1 MAIVNKKSKIL
12 VMESINK
19 SVKITPSRPK
29 VQAFLVLLLL
39 VFGNQSFGQFLP
51 LTQSQAMAEMERFGS
66 GKRVLYMA
74 AHPDDEN
81 TRLIAWLSNALDAE
95 TTYLSLTRGSG
106 GQNLIG
112 DELGAEL
119 GVIRE
124 HELRAARSIDGGNQ
138 RFTDALDFGYSK
150 SVDEVWTKWDHDDLQ
165 LQAVRTIRELKPDFI
180 ITRFPPD
187 ERAGHGHHTA
197 SAELAIECAVLAAD
211 EKYDTE
217 TAAWSVQGVWW
228 NTSVWWD
235 PTLKD
240 DPEAVYLDM
249 SGFDP
254 LLGDTYGAIGDAA
267 RSMHK
272 CQGFGVPINRG
283 PREEYFK
290 KLWGGG
296 DLSSYLMP
304 DRGADAQSLLAQ
316 DAAFALE
323 IGDQKQAIAKWA
335 ELGKVLLEQTA
346 PESDKYQRWQQVMLH
361 LLGVYAEVF
370 TASNPMPEGP
380 SYPATLVLQ
389 ALNFDVEVKLAS
401 VKAPTKDM
409 GLNPAQILTSE
420 GQELEVDLYDEGK
433 ITKYIRVR
441 LEHESAIILL
451 YLKPVAKLSDR
462 AVGEYREAI
471 AVEPAIH
478 AKFDQTV
485 YWNTGKKGSIGYS
498 IYSKDGGEL
507 SWSINFALKGL
518 KHINGYDHLIRDED
532 HQITFNAIEK
542 SALLNAGWN
551 HFTEEIPAK
560 MENGKY
566 LVFLSSTIVTSKMA
580 IPKSIEE
587 KQTISYP
594 HIGTHYKYTPAQA
607 TLTVLDLNK
616 KRIKVGYIEG
626 AGDLMDETLES
637 VGYEVVRITEETPEL
652 WDEVDAVL
660 VGIRAFNTEAWLM
673 ESEERIKSFVANGG
687 NFVVT
692 YTTAGRSG
700 MALPLPVPLT
710 VGRDRVTEEEAPVAL
725 KELDL
730 LQKPNALSEA
740 DFEQWVQ
747 ERGLYFPSEYEGYT
761 TALSITE
768 STGTVYENSTVV
780 AEYGKGSVIYTG
792 LSLFRELPK
801 GVPGALRLLQ
811 NILHYDR

>member
-1 MAIVNKKSKIL
+1 MKNWNVNIL
-12 VMESINK
+12 SNRCHLK
-19 SVKITPSRPK
+19 WLGL
-29 VQAFLVLLLL
+29 FLL
-39 VFGNQSFGQFLP
+39 VFHINHAQAQYKP

-119 GVIRE
+119 GIIRE
-124 HELRAARSIDGGNQ
+124 QELRAARSVDGGNQ

-150 SVDEVWTKWDHDDLQ
+150 SVKEVWTKWDHDDLQ

-197 SAELAIECAVLAAD
+197 SAELAIECAKLAAD

-217 TAAWSVQGVWW
+217 TTAWAVQGVWW

-235 PTLKD
+235 ETLKD

-296 DLSSYLMP
+296 DLSSYLTP

-323 IGDQKQAIAKWA
+323 IGDQKQAITKWA
-335 ELGKVLLEQTA
+335 ELGKVLLEQTT

-370 TASNPMPEGP
+370 TSVNPLPEGS

-389 ALNFDVEVKLAS
+389 ALNIDVQVKLAS
-401 VKAPTKDM
+401 VKAPNKDM
-409 GLNPAQILTSE
+409 GLNPAQVLTSE

-485 YWNTGKKGSIGYS
+485 YWNTGKKGTIGYS

-507 SWSINFALKGL
+507 SWSLDFRTHGL
-518 KHINGYDHLIRDED
+518 GPARENDHY
-532 HQITFNAIEK
+532 IELEK
-542 SALLNAGWN
+542 REFLSTSMNRSETLNAGWN
-551 HFTEEIPAK
+551 HFTEGIPAK
-560 MENGKY
+560 MEDGKY
-566 LVFLSSTIVTSKMA
+566 LVFLSSTIETPKMA

-594 HIGTHYKYTPAQA
+594 HIGTHYMYAPAHA

-725 KELDL
+725 KADEVLESPNELDP
-730 LQKPNALSEA
+730 K

-747 ERGLYFPSEYEGYT
+747 ERGLYFPSEYEGYRSVLT
-761 TALSITE
+761 ITE
-768 STGTVYENSTVV
+768 STGMVYENSTLV
-780 AEYGKGSVIYTG
+780 ADYGKGSVIYTG

-811 NILHYDR
+811 NLLHYDH

>member
-1 MAIVNKKSKIL
+1 MKNWNVNIL
-12 VMESINK
+12 SNRRHLK
-19 SVKITPSRPK
+19 WLGL
-29 VQAFLVLLLL
+29 FLL
-39 VFGNQSFGQFLP
+39 VFHINHAQAQYKP

-124 HELRAARSIDGGNQ
+124 HELRAARSVDGGNQ

-197 SAELAIECAVLAAD
+197 SAELAIECAELAAD
-211 EKYDTE
+211 EKYDTS

-335 ELGKVLLEQTA
+335 ELGKVLLEQTT

-361 LLGVYAEVF
+361 LLGLYAEVF

-409 GLNPAQILTSE
+409 GLNPAQVLTSE

-507 SWSINFALKGL
+507 SWSINFALNRL
-518 KHINGYDHLIRDED
+518 KHINGYDQLIRDED
-532 HQITFNAIEK
+532 HQITFNTIEK

-566 LVFLSSTIVTSKMA
+566 LVFLSSTIETPKMA

-594 HIGTHYKYTPAQA
+594 HIGTHYRYTPAQA
-607 TLTVLDLNK
+607 TLTVLSLDK

-700 MALPLPVPLT
+700 MVLPLPVPLT

-792 LSLFRELPK
+792 LSLFRELPV

>member
-1 MAIVNKKSKIL
+1 MD
-12 VMESINK
+12 SINK
-19 SVKITPSRPK
+19 VTKITPSSSF
-29 VQAFLVLLLL
+29 VQAFFVSLLLA
-39 VFGNQSFGQFLP
+39 FGNQLFAQYAP
-51 LTQSQAMAEMERFGS
+51 LTQSAAMAEMERFGS

-119 GVIRE
+119 GIIRE
-124 HELRAARSIDGGNQ
+124 QELRAARSVDGGNQ

-150 SVDEVWTKWDHDDLQ
+150 SVKEVWTKWDHDDLQ

-197 SAELAIECAVLAAD
+197 SAELAIECAKLAAD

-217 TAAWSVQGVWW
+217 TTAWSVQGVWW

-235 PTLKD
+235 ETLKD

-296 DLSSYLMP
+296 DLSAYLTP

-323 IGDQKQAIAKWA
+323 IGDQKQAITKWS
-335 ELGKVLLEQTA
+335 ELGKVLLEKTT

-370 TASNPMPEGP
+370 TSVNPLPEGS
-380 SYPATLVLQ
+380 SYPATLVIQ
-389 ALNFDVEVKLAS
+389 ALNFDVQVKLAS
-401 VKAPTKDM
+401 VKAPNKDM
-409 GLNPAQILTSE
+409 GLNPAQVLTSE

-441 LEHESAIILL
+441 LEHESAIIML

-485 YWNTGKKGSIGYS
+485 YWNTGKKGTIGYS

-507 SWSINFALKGL
+507 SWSLDFRTHGL
-518 KHINGYDHLIRDED
+518 GPARENDHY
-532 HQITFNAIEK
+532 IELEK
-542 SALLNAGWN
+542 REFLSISMNRSETLNAGWN

-560 MENGKY
+560 MEAGKY
-566 LVFLSSTIVTSKMA
+566 HVFLGYESYPGKFFPKTIDSK
-580 IPKSIEE
+580 I
-587 KQTISYP
+587 TISYP
-594 HIGTHYKYTPAQA
+594 HIGTHYVYYPASSV
-607 TLTVLDLNK
+607 LTVLDLNK

-652 WDEVDAVL
+652 WDEVDAIL

-710 VGRDRVTEEEAPVAL
+710 IGRDRVTEEEAPVAL
-725 KELDL
+725 KESVLM
-730 LQKPNALSEA
+730 QRPNALSAA

-747 ERGLYFPSEYEGYT
+747 ERGLYFPSAYEGYT
-761 TALSITE
+761 TVLSIAE

-780 AEYGKGSVIYTG
+780 ASYGKGSVIYTG

>member
-1 MAIVNKKSKIL
+1 VS
-12 VMESINK
+12 
-19 SVKITPSRPK
+19 
-29 VQAFLVLLLL
+29 LLLA
-39 VFGNQSFGQFLP
+39 FGNQLFAQYAP
-51 LTQSQAMAEMERFGS
+51 LTQSAAMAEMERFGS

-119 GVIRE
+119 GIIRE
-124 HELRAARSIDGGNQ
+124 QELRAARSVDGGNQ

-150 SVDEVWTKWDHDDLQ
+150 SVKEVWTKWDHDDLQ

-197 SAELAIECAVLAAD
+197 SAELAIECAKLAAD

-217 TAAWSVQGVWW
+217 TTAWSVQGVWW

-235 PTLKD
+235 ETLKD

-296 DLSSYLMP
+296 DLSAYLTP

-323 IGDQKQAIAKWA
+323 IGDQKQAITKWS
-335 ELGKVLLEQTA
+335 ELGKVLLEQTT

-370 TASNPMPEGP
+370 TSVNPLPEGS
-380 SYPATLVLQ
+380 SYPATLVIQ
-389 ALNFDVEVKLAS
+389 ALNFDVQVKLAS
-401 VKAPTKDM
+401 VKAPNKDM
-409 GLNPAQILTSE
+409 GLNPAQVLTSE

-441 LEHESAIILL
+441 LEHESAIIML

-485 YWNTGKKGSIGYS
+485 YWNTGKKGTIGYS

-507 SWSINFALKGL
+507 SWYLSASNELKL
-518 KHINGYDHLIRDED
+518 AWDQE
-532 HQITFNAIEK
+532 E
-542 SALLNAGWN
+542 SAMLNAGWN
-551 HFTEEIPAK
+551 HFKVELPSKIS
-560 MENGKY
+560 NGIFNLNIGDVPPSPMGVAFKPSY
-566 LVFLSSTIVTSKMA
+566 
-580 IPKSIEE
+580 PE
-587 KQTISYP
+587 KHTISYP
-594 HIGTHYKYTPAQA
+594 HIGTHYMYTPAQS

-637 VGYEVVRITEETPEL
+637 VDYEVVRITEETPEL
-652 WDEVDAVL
+652 WDEVDAIL

-710 VGRDRVTEEEAPVAL
+710 IGRDRVTEEEAPVAL
-725 KELDL
+725 KESVLM
-730 LQKPNALSEA
+730 QRPNALSAA

-747 ERGLYFPSEYEGYT
+747 ERGLYFPSAYEGYT
-761 TALSITE
+761 TVLSIAE

-780 AEYGKGSVIYTG
+780 ASYGKGSVIYTG

>member
-1 MAIVNKKSKIL
+1 MYFIKKST
-12 VMESINK
+12 N
-19 SVKITPSRPK
+19 ITRIVTN
-29 VQAFLVLLLL
+29 VQAFLVVLLFA
-39 VFGNQSFGQFLP
+39 FGNQLFAQFSP
-51 LTQSQAMAEMERFGS
+51 LSQSAALAEMQRFGS

-119 GVIRE
+119 GIIRE
-124 HELRAARSIDGGNQ
+124 HELRAARIVDGGNQ

-165 LQAVRTIRELKPDFI
+165 LQAIRTIRELKPDFI

-197 SAELAIECAVLAAD
+197 SAELAIECAELASD
-211 EKYDTE
+211 ENYDTA

-228 NTSVWWD
+228 NTSIWWD
-235 PTLKD
+235 ETLKD

-267 RSMHK
+267 RSKHK

-296 DLSSYLMP
+296 DLSSYLIP

-323 IGDQKQAIAKWA
+323 IGDQKQAISKWA
-335 ELGKVLLEQTA
+335 ALGSSILEKTA
-346 PESDKYQRWQQVMLH
+346 PTSDKYQRWQQVMLH

-370 TASNPMPEGP
+370 TSVNPMPESP

-389 ALNFDVEVKLAS
+389 ALNFDVEVQLAS
-401 VKAPTKDM
+401 IKAPNKDM
-409 GLNPAQILTSE
+409 GLNPAQVLTSE
-420 GQELEVDLYDEGK
+420 GQELEVDLYDEGE

-462 AVGEYREAI
+462 AEGEYRETVAI
-471 AVEPAIH
+471 EPAIH

-498 IYSKDGGEL
+498 IYSKDGGEY
-507 SWSINFALKGL
+507 SWELILARPAWGIQDGFINFNNPPDRQ
-518 KHINGYDHLIRDED
+518 INETLAKK
-532 HQITFNAIEK
+532 TTM
-542 SALLNAGWN
+542 LNAGWN
-551 HFTEEIPAK
+551 HFTEEIPVK
-560 MENGKY
+560 MDAGKY
-566 LVFLSSTIVTSKMA
+566 HLFLGYESYPGKFFPKFIDSKR
-580 IPKSIEE
+580 
-587 KQTISYP
+587 TISYP
-594 HIGTHYKYTPAQA
+594 HIGTHYRYYPASSV
-607 TLTVLDLNK
+607 LTVLNLNK

-626 AGDLMDETLES
+626 AGDIMDETLENL
-637 VGYEVVRITEETPEL
+637 GYEVLRITEDTPDL
-652 WDEVDAVL
+652 WNEVDAVL
-660 VGIRAFNTEAWLM
+660 VGIRAFNTEKWLM
-673 ESEERIKSFVANGG
+673 NSGDRIKTFVEGGG

-700 MALPLPVPLT
+700 IELPTPLPLII
-710 VGRDRVTEEEAPVAL
+710 GRDRVTEEEAPITL
-725 KELDL
+725 SKHPILSS
-730 LQKPNALSEA
+730 PNEITAS
-740 DFEQWVQ
+740 DFDFWVQ
-747 ERGLYFPSEYEGYT
+747 ERGLYFPKSFEGYSEVLT
-761 TALSITE
+761 IME
-768 STGTVYENSTVV
+768 STGTNYSNSTVV
-780 AEYGKGSVIYTG
+780 GNYGKGSVIYTG
-792 LSLFRELPK
+792 LSLFRELPA
-801 GVPGALRLLQ
+801 GVPGAMKLLQ
-811 NILHYDR
+811 NILHYDH

>member
-1 MAIVNKKSKIL
+1 M
-12 VMESINK
+12 
-19 SVKITPSRPK
+19 
-29 VQAFLVLLLL
+29 VLLLL
-39 VFGNQSFGQFLP
+39 VFGNQSFGQFSP

-124 HELRAARSIDGGNQ
+124 HELRAARSVDGGNQ

-211 EKYDTE
+211 EKYDTA

-296 DLSSYLMP
+296 DLSAYLMP
-304 DRGADAQSLLAQ
+304 DRGADAPSLLAQ

-335 ELGKVLLEQTA
+335 ELGHVLLEQTT

-370 TASNPMPEGP
+370 TSINPIPEGP

-401 VKAPTKDM
+401 VKAPAKDM
-409 GLNPAQILTSE
+409 GLNPAQVLTSE

-478 AKFDQTV
+478 AKFDQAV

-566 LVFLSSTIVTSKMA
+566 LVFLSSNIVTSKMA

-587 KQTISYP
+587 KQTINYP
-594 HIGTHYKYTPAQA
+594 HIGTHYRYTPAQA

-616 KRIKVGYIEG
+616 KRIKVGYIDG

>member
-1 MAIVNKKSKIL
+1 MS
-12 VMESINK
+12 
-19 SVKITPSRPK
+19 
-29 VQAFLVLLLL
+29 LLLA
-39 VFGNQSFGQFLP
+39 FGNQLFAQYAP
-51 LTQSQAMAEMERFGS
+51 LTQSAALAEMERFGS

-81 TRLIAWLSNALDAE
+81 TRLISWLSNALDAE
-95 TTYLSLTRGSG
+95 TMYLSLTRGSG

-112 DELGAEL
+112 DELGADL

-187 ERAGHGHHTA
+187 QRAGHGHHTA
-197 SAELAIECAVLAAD
+197 SAELAIECAALAAD
-211 EKYDTE
+211 EKYDIE

-235 PTLKD
+235 ETLKD

-335 ELGKVLLEQTA
+335 ALGQILLEQTA
-346 PESDKYQRWQQVMLH
+346 PESDKYQRWQNVMLH

-370 TASNPMPEGP
+370 TAVNPMPEGS

-389 ALNFDVEVKLAS
+389 ALNFDVEVQLAS
-401 VKAPTKDM
+401 IKAPDKDM
-409 GLNPAQILTSE
+409 GLNPAQVLTSE

-433 ITKYIRVR
+433 ITKFIRVR
-441 LEHESAIILL
+441 LEHESAIIML

-498 IYSKDGGEL
+498 IYSKDGGEMSWYL
-507 SWSINFALKGL
+507 SASNELKL
-518 KHINGYDHLIRDED
+518 AWDQE
-532 HQITFNAIEK
+532 E
-542 SALLNAGWN
+542 SAMLNAGWN
-551 HFTEEIPAK
+551 HFKVELPSKIS
-560 MENGKY
+560 NGIFNLNIGDVPPSPMGVAFKPSY
-566 LVFLSSTIVTSKMA
+566 
-580 IPKSIEE
+580 PE
-587 KQTISYP
+587 KHTISYP
-594 HIGTHYKYTPAQA
+594 HIGTHYMYTPAQS

-626 AGDLMDETLES
+626 AGDIMDETLENLE
-637 VGYEVVRITEETPEL
+637 YEVLRITEDTPDL
-652 WDEVDAVL
+652 WNEVDAVL
-660 VGIRAFNTEAWLM
+660 VGIRAFNTEKWLM
-673 ESEERIKSFVANGG
+673 NSGDRIKTFVEGGG

-700 MALPLPVPLT
+700 IELPTPLPLVI
-710 VGRDRVTEEEAPVAL
+710 GRDRVTEEEAPITL
-725 KELDL
+725 SKHPILSY
-730 LQKPNALSEA
+730 PNEITAS
-740 DFEQWVQ
+740 DFDYWVQ
-747 ERGLYFPSEYEGYT
+747 ERGLYFPKSFEGYSEVLT
-761 TALSITE
+761 IME
-768 STGTVYENSTVV
+768 STGTNYSNSTVV
-780 AEYGKGSVIYTG
+780 GQYGKGSVIYTG
-792 LSLFRELPK
+792 LSLFRELPA
-801 GVPGALRLLQ
+801 GVPGAMKLLQ
-811 NILHYDR
+811 NILHYDH

>member
-1 MAIVNKKSKIL
+1 M
-12 VMESINK
+12 
-19 SVKITPSRPK
+19 SVRNWTTKITSKPCI
-29 VQAFLVLLLL
+29 VQVLVL
-39 VFGNQSFGQFLP
+39 VFTMCSVNQGVAQYKP
-51 LTQSQAMAEMERFGS
+51 LDKSQTLAEMQRFAS
-66 GKRVLYMA
+66 GKRVLYLA

-112 DELGAEL
+112 DELGADL

-124 HELRAARSIDGGNQ
+124 HELRAARSVDGGNQ

-197 SAELAIECAVLAAD
+197 SAELAIECAELAAD
-211 EKYDTE
+211 DTYDTE

-240 DPEAVYLDM
+240 DPEAVQLDL

-296 DLSSYLMP
+296 DLAGYL
-304 DRGADAQSLLAQ
+304 DRETSTMEDDAVLAS

-323 IGDQKQAIAKWA
+323 IGDRSQAISKWA
-335 ELGKVLLEQTA
+335 ALGASLLEKSA
-346 PESDKYQRWQQVMLH
+346 PTSDKYQRWQQVMLH

-370 TASNPMPEGP
+370 TSENPLMENTAHPALLKVQSMNPEVNVSIAAVMTAGK
-380 SYPATLVLQ
+380 
-389 ALNFDVEVKLAS
+389 N
-401 VKAPTKDM
+401 M
-409 GLNPAQILTSE
+409 GLNPAQEVTTE
-420 GQELEVDLYDEGK
+420 GFELEIDLMWGREQATNVVK
-433 ITKYIRVR
+433 VR
-441 LEHESAIILL
+441 LESEESVIMLHLL
-451 YLKPVAKLSDR
+451 PVAKLVDR
-462 AVGEYREAI
+462 AIGEYREAI
-471 AVEPAIH
+471 AIEPAVH
-478 AKFDQTV
+478 AKFDQRV
-485 YWNTGKKGSIGYS
+485 YWSTGKGATVGYS
-498 IYSKDGGEL
+498 IHASKAGKEQWTVLAQNTEGANVWMNSREEVL
-507 SWSINFALKGL
+507 S
-518 KHINGYDHLIRDED
+518 
-532 HQITFNAIEK
+532 Q
-542 SALLNAGWN
+542 GWN
-551 HFTEEIPAK
+551 HFTAE
-560 MENGKY
+560 
-566 LVFLSSTIVTSKMA
+566 V
-580 IPKSIEE
+580 PKSVEKGKFTLHIAPHTMMEGMSFSLPLLQEE
-587 KQTISYP
+587 HKISYP
-594 HIGTHYKYTPAQA
+594 HIGTHYRYVEA
-607 TLTVLDLNK
+607 TSTLAVLDLNK

-626 AGDLMDETLES
+626 AGDIMDETLENL
-637 VGYEVVRITEETPEL
+637 GYEVLRITEDTPDL

-660 VGIRAFNTEAWLM
+660 VGIRAFNTEKWLM
-673 ESEERIKSFVANGG
+673 SSGDRIKTFVEGGG

-700 MALPLPVPLT
+700 MELPTPLPLVI
-710 VGRDRVTEEEAPVAL
+710 GRDRVTEEDAPISMSKHPIL
-725 KELDL
+725 SS
-730 LQKPNALSEA
+730 PNEIASK
-740 DFEQWVQ
+740 DFDYWVQ
-747 ERGLYFPSEYEGYT
+747 ERGLYFPKSYEGYT
-761 TALSITE
+761 EVLTITE
-768 STGTVYENSTVV
+768 STGTNYSNSTVV
-780 AEYGKGSVIYTG
+780 GHYGKGSVIYTG
-792 LSLFRELPK
+792 LSLFRELPA
-801 GVPGALRLLQ
+801 GVPGAMKLLQ
-811 NILHYDR
+811 NILHYDH

>member
-1 MAIVNKKSKIL
+1 M
-12 VMESINK
+12 
-19 SVKITPSRPK
+19 
-29 VQAFLVLLLL
+29 VLLLL
-39 VFGNQSFGQFLP
+39 VFGNQSFGQFSP

-124 HELRAARSIDGGNQ
+124 HELRAARSVDGGNQ

-180 ITRFPPD
+180 ITRFPAD

-197 SAELAIECAVLAAD
+197 SAELAIECAELAAD
-211 EKYDTE
+211 EKYDTA

-335 ELGKVLLEQTA
+335 ELGHVLLEQTT

-370 TASNPMPEGP
+370 TSINPIPEGP

-409 GLNPAQILTSE
+409 GLNPAQVLTSE

-660 VGIRAFNTEAWLM
+660 VGIRAFNTEAWLK

>member
-1 MAIVNKKSKIL
+1 
-12 VMESINK
+12 
-19 SVKITPSRPK
+19 
-29 VQAFLVLLLL
+29 
-39 VFGNQSFGQFLP
+39 
-51 LTQSQAMAEMERFGS
+51 
-66 GKRVLYMA
+66 MA

-119 GVIRE
+119 GIIRE
-124 HELRAARSIDGGNQ
+124 HELRAARSVDGGNQ

-197 SAELAIECAVLAAD
+197 SAELAMECAELASD
-211 EKYDTE
+211 ENYDTA

-228 NTSVWWD
+228 NTSIWWD
-235 PTLKD
+235 ETLKD

-267 RSMHK
+267 RSKHK

-296 DLSSYLMP
+296 DLSSYLIP

-323 IGDQKQAIAKWA
+323 IGDQKQAISKWA
-335 ELGKVLLEQTA
+335 ALGSSILEKTA
-346 PESDKYQRWQQVMLH
+346 PTSDKYQRWQQVMLH

-370 TASNPMPEGP
+370 TSVNPMPESP

-389 ALNFDVEVKLAS
+389 ALNFDVEVQLAS
-401 VKAPTKDM
+401 IKAPNKDM
-409 GLNPAQILTSE
+409 GLNPAQVLTSE
-420 GQELEVDLYDEGK
+420 GQELEVDLYDEGE

-462 AVGEYREAI
+462 AEGEYRETVAI
-471 AVEPAIH
+471 EPAIH

-498 IYSKDGGEL
+498 IYSKDGGEY
-507 SWSINFALKGL
+507 SWELILARPAWGIQDGFINFNNPPDRQ
-518 KHINGYDHLIRDED
+518 INETLAKK
-532 HQITFNAIEK
+532 TTM
-542 SALLNAGWN
+542 LNAGWN
-551 HFTEEIPAK
+551 HFTEEIPVK
-560 MENGKY
+560 MDAGKY
-566 LVFLSSTIVTSKMA
+566 HLFLGYESYPGKFFPKFIDSKR
-580 IPKSIEE
+580 
-587 KQTISYP
+587 TISYP
-594 HIGTHYKYTPAQA
+594 HIGTHYRYYPASSV
-607 TLTVLDLNK
+607 LTVLNLNK

-626 AGDLMDETLES
+626 AGDIMDETLENL
-637 VGYEVVRITEETPEL
+637 GYEVLRITEDTPDL
-652 WDEVDAVL
+652 WNEVDAVL
-660 VGIRAFNTEAWLM
+660 VGIRAFNTEKWLM
-673 ESEERIKSFVANGG
+673 NSGDRIKTFVEGGG

-700 MALPLPVPLT
+700 IELPTPLPLII
-710 VGRDRVTEEEAPVAL
+710 GRDRVTEEEAPITL
-725 KELDL
+725 SKHPILSS
-730 LQKPNALSEA
+730 PNEITAS
-740 DFEQWVQ
+740 DFDYWVQ
-747 ERGLYFPSEYEGYT
+747 ERGLYFPKSFEGYSEVLT
-761 TALSITE
+761 IME
-768 STGTVYENSTVV
+768 STGTNYSNSTVV
-780 AEYGKGSVIYTG
+780 GHYGKGSVIYTG
-792 LSLFRELPK
+792 LSLFRELPA
-801 GVPGALRLLQ
+801 GVPGAMKLLQ
-811 NILHYDR
+811 NILHYDH

>member
-1 MAIVNKKSKIL
+1 
-12 VMESINK
+12 
-19 SVKITPSRPK
+19 
-29 VQAFLVLLLL
+29 
-39 VFGNQSFGQFLP
+39 
-51 LTQSQAMAEMERFGS
+51 
-66 GKRVLYMA
+66 
-74 AHPDDEN
+74 
-81 TRLIAWLSNALDAE
+81 
-95 TTYLSLTRGSG
+95 
-106 GQNLIG
+106 
-112 DELGAEL
+112 
-119 GVIRE
+119 
-124 HELRAARSIDGGNQ
+124 
-138 RFTDALDFGYSK
+138 
-150 SVDEVWTKWDHDDLQ
+150 
-165 LQAVRTIRELKPDFI
+165 
-180 ITRFPPD
+180 
-187 ERAGHGHHTA
+187 
-197 SAELAIECAVLAAD
+197 
-211 EKYDTE
+211 
-217 TAAWSVQGVWW
+217 
-228 NTSVWWD
+228 
-235 PTLKD
+235 
-240 DPEAVYLDM
+240 M

-296 DLSSYLMP
+296 DLSAYLMP

-335 ELGKVLLEQTA
+335 ELGQVLLEQTT

-370 TASNPMPEGP
+370 TSSNPVPEGP
-380 SYPATLVLQ
+380 SYPATLVLK

-401 VKAPTKDM
+401 VKAPAKDM
-409 GLNPAQILTSE
+409 GLNPAQVLTSE

-451 YLKPVAKLSDR
+451 FLKPVAKLSDR

-518 KHINGYDHLIRDED
+518 KHINGYDQLIRDED
-532 HQITFNAIEK
+532 HQITFNTIEK

-566 LVFLSSTIVTSKMA
+566 LVFLSSTIETPKMA
-580 IPKSIEE
+580 IPKSIDE

-594 HIGTHYKYTPAQA
+594 HIGTHYRYTQAQA
-607 TLTVLDLNK
+607 TLTVLSLNK

-637 VGYEVVRITEETPEL
+637 VGYEVVRITVETPEL

-660 VGIRAFNTEAWLM
+660 VGIRAFNTEAWLK

>member
-1 MAIVNKKSKIL
+1 M
-12 VMESINK
+12 
-19 SVKITPSRPK
+19 
-29 VQAFLVLLLL
+29 VLLLL
-39 VFGNQSFGQFLP
+39 VFGNQSFGQFSP

-124 HELRAARSIDGGNQ
+124 HELRAARSVDGGNQ

-150 SVDEVWTKWDHDDLQ
+150 SVDEVWTKWGHDDLQ

-211 EKYDTE
+211 EKYDTA

-290 KLWGGG
+290 KLWGEG
-296 DLSSYLMP
+296 DLSAYLMP

-335 ELGKVLLEQTA
+335 ELGHVLLEQTT

-370 TASNPMPEGP
+370 TSSNPVPEGP

-401 VKAPTKDM
+401 VKAPAKDM
-409 GLNPAQILTSE
+409 GLNPAQVLTSE

-485 YWNTGKKGSIGYS
+485 YWNTGKKGTIGYS
-498 IYSKDGGEL
+498 IYSKDGGEYL
-507 SWSINFALKGL
+507 WELILARPAWGIQDDGFINSNNSPDRQ
-518 KHINGYDHLIRDED
+518 INHTLAKKTTI
-532 HQITFNAIEK
+532 
-542 SALLNAGWN
+542 LNAGWN

-566 LVFLSSTIVTSKMA
+566 LVFLSSTIETPKMA

-594 HIGTHYKYTPAQA
+594 HIGTHYRYTPAQA

-616 KRIKVGYIEG
+616 KRIKVGYIDG
-626 AGDLMDETLES
+626 AGDIMDETLENL
-637 VGYEVVRITEETPEL
+637 GYEVLRITEDTPDL
-652 WDEVDAVL
+652 WNEVDAVL
-660 VGIRAFNTEAWLM
+660 VGIRAFNTEKWLM
-673 ESEERIKSFVANGG
+673 NSGDRIKTFVEGGG

-700 MALPLPVPLT
+700 IELPTPLPLVI
-710 VGRDRVTEEEAPVAL
+710 GRDRVTEEEAPITL
-725 KELDL
+725 SKHPILSY
-730 LQKPNALSEA
+730 PNEITAS
-740 DFEQWVQ
+740 DFDYWVQ
-747 ERGLYFPSEYEGYT
+747 ERGLYFPKSFEGYSEVLT
-761 TALSITE
+761 IME
-768 STGTVYENSTVV
+768 STGTNYSNSTVV
-780 AEYGKGSVIYTG
+780 GHYEKGSVIYTG
-792 LSLFRELPK
+792 LSLFRELPA
-801 GVPGALRLLQ
+801 GVPGAMKLLQ
-811 NILHYDR
+811 NILHYDH

>member
-1 MAIVNKKSKIL
+1 
-12 VMESINK
+12 
-19 SVKITPSRPK
+19 
-29 VQAFLVLLLL
+29 
-39 VFGNQSFGQFLP
+39 
-51 LTQSQAMAEMERFGS
+51 
-66 GKRVLYMA
+66 MA

-119 GVIRE
+119 GIIRE
-124 HELRAARSIDGGNQ
+124 HELRAARIVDGGNQ

-165 LQAVRTIRELKPDFI
+165 LQAIRTIRELKPDFI

-197 SAELAIECAVLAAD
+197 SAELAIECAELASD
-211 EKYDTE
+211 ENYDTA

-228 NTSVWWD
+228 NTSIWWD
-235 PTLKD
+235 ETLKD

-267 RSMHK
+267 RSKHK

-296 DLSSYLMP
+296 DLSSYLIP

-323 IGDQKQAIAKWA
+323 IGDQKQAISKWA
-335 ELGKVLLEQTA
+335 ALGSSILEKTA
-346 PESDKYQRWQQVMLH
+346 PTSDKYQRWQQVMLH

-370 TASNPMPEGP
+370 TSVNPMPESP

-389 ALNFDVEVKLAS
+389 ALNFDVEVQLAS
-401 VKAPTKDM
+401 IKAPNKDM
-409 GLNPAQILTSE
+409 GLNPAQVLTSE
-420 GQELEVDLYDEGK
+420 GQELEVDLYDEGE

-462 AVGEYREAI
+462 AEGEYRETVAI
-471 AVEPAIH
+471 EPAIH

-498 IYSKDGGEL
+498 IYSKDGGEY
-507 SWSINFALKGL
+507 SWELILARPAWGIQDGFINFNNPPDRQ
-518 KHINGYDHLIRDED
+518 INETLAKK
-532 HQITFNAIEK
+532 TTM
-542 SALLNAGWN
+542 LNAGWN
-551 HFTEEIPAK
+551 HFTEEIPVK
-560 MENGKY
+560 MDAGKY
-566 LVFLSSTIVTSKMA
+566 HLFLGYESYPGKFFPKFIDSKR
-580 IPKSIEE
+580 
-587 KQTISYP
+587 TISYP
-594 HIGTHYKYTPAQA
+594 HIGTHYRYYPASSV
-607 TLTVLDLNK
+607 LTVLNLNK

-626 AGDLMDETLES
+626 AGDIMDETLENL
-637 VGYEVVRITEETPEL
+637 GYEVLRITEDTPDL
-652 WDEVDAVL
+652 WNEVDAVL
-660 VGIRAFNTEAWLM
+660 VGIRAFNTEKWLM
-673 ESEERIKSFVANGG
+673 NSGDRIKTFVEGGG

-700 MALPLPVPLT
+700 IELPTPLPLII
-710 VGRDRVTEEEAPVAL
+710 GRDRVTEEEAPITL
-725 KELDL
+725 SKHPILSS
-730 LQKPNALSEA
+730 PNEITAS
-740 DFEQWVQ
+740 DFDFWVQ
-747 ERGLYFPSEYEGYT
+747 ERGLYFPKSFEGYSEVLT
-761 TALSITE
+761 IME
-768 STGTVYENSTVV
+768 STGTNYSNSTVV
-780 AEYGKGSVIYTG
+780 GHYGKGSVIYTG
-792 LSLFRELPK
+792 LSLFRELPA
-801 GVPGALRLLQ
+801 GVPGAMKLLQ
-811 NILHYDR
+811 NILHYDH

>member
-1 MAIVNKKSKIL
+1 MKNWNVNIL
-12 VMESINK
+12 SNRYHLKWLGLFTFIFHINH
-19 SVKITPSRPK
+19 T
-29 VQAFLVLLLL
+29 QA
-39 VFGNQSFGQFLP
+39 QYKP

-124 HELRAARSIDGGNQ
+124 HELRAARSVDGGNQ

-150 SVDEVWTKWDHDDLQ
+150 SVDEVWNKWDYDDLQ

-197 SAELAIECAVLAAD
+197 SAELAIKCAELAAD
-211 EKYDTE
+211 EKYDTVTE
-217 TAAWSVQGVWW
+217 AWSVQGVWW
-228 NTSVWWD
+228 NTSIWWD

-240 DPEAVYLDM
+240 DPEAVYADM

-296 DLSSYLMP
+296 DLSSYLVP

-316 DAAFALE
+316 DAAFALG

-335 ELGKVLLEQTA
+335 DLGKVLLEDTT
-346 PESDKYQRWQQVMLH
+346 PESDKYQRWQHVMLH

-370 TASNPMPEGP
+370 TTVNPIPKSS

-389 ALNFDVEVKLAS
+389 ALNFDIEVQFAS
-401 VKAPTKDM
+401 LKAPNKDM
-409 GLNPAQILTSE
+409 GFNPAQVLTSE
-420 GQELEVDLYDEGK
+420 GQELEVNLYDEGK

-441 LEHESAIILL
+441 LEYESAIILL

-462 AVGEYREAI
+462 AIGEYREAI
-471 AVEPAIH
+471 AVEPSIH

-485 YWNTGKKGSIGYS
+485 YWNTRKKGCIGYS

-507 SWSINFALKGL
+507 SWSLDFRTPAW
-518 KHINGYDHLIRDED
+518 RPARED
-532 HQITFNAIEK
+532 DQYIELEK
-542 SALLNAGWN
+542 REFLSNSMNRSETLNAGWN

-560 MENGKY
+560 MEAGKY
-566 LVFLSSTIVTSKMA
+566 HLFLAYESHTGKFFPKTLDSKR
-580 IPKSIEE
+580 
-587 KQTISYP
+587 TISYP
-594 HIGTHYKYTPAQA
+594 HIGTHYLYYPASSV
-607 TLTVLDLNK
+607 LTVLDLNK

-637 VGYEVVRITEETPEL
+637 VGYDVVRITEETPEL
-652 WDEVDAVL
+652 WDEVDAIL

-725 KELDL
+725 NELEL
-730 LQKPNALSEA
+730 LQKPNALSEV

-747 ERGLYFPSEYEGYT
+747 ERGLYFPSKYEGYT

-768 STGTVYENSTVV
+768 STGIVYENSTVV

>member
-1 MAIVNKKSKIL
+1 MS
-12 VMESINK
+12 
-19 SVKITPSRPK
+19 
-29 VQAFLVLLLL
+29 LLLA
-39 VFGNQSFGQFLP
+39 FGNQLFAQYAP
-51 LTQSQAMAEMERFGS
+51 LTQSAALAEMERFGS

-81 TRLIAWLSNALDAE
+81 TRLISWLSNALDAE
-95 TTYLSLTRGSG
+95 TMYLSLTRGSG

-112 DELGAEL
+112 DELGADL

-187 ERAGHGHHTA
+187 QRAGHGHHTA
-197 SAELAIECAVLAAD
+197 SAELAIECAALAAD

-235 PTLKD
+235 ETLKD

-335 ELGKVLLEQTA
+335 ALGQILLEQTA
-346 PESDKYQRWQQVMLH
+346 PESDKYQRWQNVMLH

-370 TASNPMPEGP
+370 TAVNPMPEGS

-389 ALNFDVEVKLAS
+389 ALNFDVEVQLAS
-401 VKAPTKDM
+401 IKAPDKDM
-409 GLNPAQILTSE
+409 GLNPAQVLTSE

-433 ITKYIRVR
+433 ITKFIRVR
-441 LEHESAIILL
+441 LEHESAIIML

-507 SWSINFALKGL
+507 SWSLDFINQGWRPVTEDDHFVQLE
-518 KHINGYDHLIRDED
+518 KHDFLSSSINRS
-532 HQITFNAIEK
+532 EK
-542 SALLNAGWN
+542 LNAGWN

-560 MENGKY
+560 MEDGKY
-566 LVFLSSTIVTSKMA
+566 LVFLSSTIETPKMA
-580 IPKSIEE
+580 IPKSIDE

-594 HIGTHYKYTPAQA
+594 HIGTHYRYTPVQS

-616 KRIKVGYIEG
+616 KRIKVGYIQG

-637 VGYEVVRITEETPEL
+637 VGYEVVRISEETPEL

-725 KELDL
+725 KESVLM
-730 LQKPNALSEA
+730 QRPNALSAA

-747 ERGLYFPSEYEGYT
+747 ERGLYFPSAYEGYT
-761 TALSITE
+761 TALSISE

-780 AEYGKGSVIYTG
+780 ASYGKGSVIYTG

>member
-1 MAIVNKKSKIL
+1 
-12 VMESINK
+12 
-19 SVKITPSRPK
+19 
-29 VQAFLVLLLL
+29 
-39 VFGNQSFGQFLP
+39 
-51 LTQSQAMAEMERFGS
+51 
-66 GKRVLYMA
+66 MA

-81 TRLIAWLSNALDAE
+81 TRLIAWFSNALDAE

-197 SAELAIECAVLAAD
+197 SAELAIECAELAAD
-211 EKYDTE
+211 EKYDIA

-335 ELGKVLLEQTA
+335 ELGKVLLEQTT

-409 GLNPAQILTSE
+409 GLNPAQVLTSE

-451 YLKPVAKLSDR
+451 FLKPVAKLSDR

-660 VGIRAFNTEAWLM
+660 VGIRAFNTEAWLK

>member
-1 MAIVNKKSKIL
+1 M
-12 VMESINK
+12 
-19 SVKITPSRPK
+19 
-29 VQAFLVLLLL
+29 VLLLL

-81 TRLIAWLSNALDAE
+81 TRLIAWFSNALDAE

-197 SAELAIECAVLAAD
+197 SAELAIECAELAAD
-211 EKYDTE
+211 EKYDIA

-335 ELGKVLLEQTA
+335 ELGKVLLEQTT

-409 GLNPAQILTSE
+409 GLNPAQVLTSE

-451 YLKPVAKLSDR
+451 FLKPVAKLSDR

-518 KHINGYDHLIRDED
+518 KHINGYDQLIRDED
-532 HQITFNAIEK
+532 HQITFNTIEK

-566 LVFLSSTIVTSKMA
+566 LVFLSSTIETPKMA
-580 IPKSIEE
+580 IPKSIDE

-594 HIGTHYKYTPAQA
+594 HIGTHYRYTQAQA
-607 TLTVLDLNK
+607 TLTVLSLNK

-637 VGYEVVRITEETPEL
+637 VGYEVVRITVETPEL

-660 VGIRAFNTEAWLM
+660 VGIRAFNTEAWLK

>member
-1 MAIVNKKSKIL
+1 MKNWNVNIL
-12 VMESINK
+12 SNRRHLKWLGLFLFVFHIN
-19 SVKITPSRPK
+19 
-29 VQAFLVLLLL
+29 QA
-39 VFGNQSFGQFLP
+39 QAQYKT

-124 HELRAARSIDGGNQ
+124 HELRAARSVDGGNQ
-138 RFTDALDFGYSK
+138 SFTDALDFGYSK
-150 SVDEVWTKWDHDDLQ
+150 SVEEVWTKWDHTDLQ

-197 SAELAIECAVLAAD
+197 SAELAIECAELAAD
-211 EKYDTE
+211 ENYDTE
-217 TAAWSVQGVWW
+217 TTAWSVQGVWW
-228 NTSVWWD
+228 NTSIWWD

-267 RSMHK
+267 RSMHR

-335 ELGKVLLEQTA
+335 ELGKVLLEQTT

-370 TASNPMPEGP
+370 TAVNPMPEGP

-401 VKAPTKDM
+401 VKAPNKDM
-409 GLNPAQILTSE
+409 GLNPAQVLTSE

-441 LEHESAIILL
+441 LEHESAIIML

-471 AVEPAIH
+471 AVEPPIH

-498 IYSKDGGEL
+498 IYSKSGGEL
-507 SWSINFALKGL
+507 SWYLSASNELKL
-518 KHINGYDHLIRDED
+518 AWDHVE
-532 HQITFNAIEK
+532 
-542 SALLNAGWN
+542 SATLNAGWN
-551 HFTEEIPAK
+551 HFEVELP
-560 MENGKY
+560 
-566 LVFLSSTIVTSKMA
+566 SKMSSGRFSLNIGDVPTSQLGSVW
-580 IPKSIEE
+580 IPSYLE

-594 HIGTHYKYTPAQA
+594 HIGTHYTYTPAQA

-673 ESEERIKSFVANGG
+673 EREERIESFVANGG

-725 KELDL
+725 KADKVLESPNELDP
-730 LQKPNALSEA
+730 K

-747 ERGLYFPSEYEGYT
+747 ERGLYFPSEYEGYRSVLT
-761 TALSITE
+761 LTE
-768 STGTVYENSTVV
+768 SMGTVYENSTVV
-780 AEYGKGSVIYTG
+780 ADYGKGSVIYTG

-811 NILHYDR
+811 NLLHYDH

>member
-1 MAIVNKKSKIL
+1 
-12 VMESINK
+12 MESINK

-39 VFGNQSFGQFLP
+39 GFGNQSFGQFSP

-124 HELRAARSIDGGNQ
+124 HELRAARSVDGGNQ

-335 ELGKVLLEQTA
+335 ELGKVLLEQTT

-370 TASNPMPEGP
+370 TSSNPVPEGP

-401 VKAPTKDM
+401 VKAPAKDM
-409 GLNPAQILTSE
+409 GLNPAQVLTSE

-660 VGIRAFNTEAWLM
+660 VGIRAFNTEAWLK

>member
-1 MAIVNKKSKIL
+1 
-12 VMESINK
+12 MESINK

-39 VFGNQSFGQFLP
+39 VFGNQSFGQFSP

-124 HELRAARSIDGGNQ
+124 HELRAARSVDGGNQ

-235 PTLKD
+235 PALKD

-272 CQGFGVPINRG
+272 CQGFGVPVNRG

-323 IGDQKQAIAKWA
+323 IGDQKQAITKWA
-335 ELGKVLLEQTA
+335 ELGQVLLEQTT

-370 TASNPMPEGP
+370 TSSNPVPEGP

-401 VKAPTKDM
+401 VKAPAKDM
-409 GLNPAQILTSE
+409 GLNPAQVLTSE

-471 AVEPAIH
+471 AVERAIH

-532 HQITFNAIEK
+532 HQITFNDIEK

>member
-1 MAIVNKKSKIL
+1 MD
-12 VMESINK
+12 SINK
-19 SVKITPSRPK
+19 VTKITPSSSF
-29 VQAFLVLLLL
+29 VQAFFVSLLLA
-39 VFGNQSFGQFLP
+39 FGNQLFAQYAP
-51 LTQSQAMAEMERFGS
+51 LTQSAAMAEMERFGS

-119 GVIRE
+119 GIIRE
-124 HELRAARSIDGGNQ
+124 QELRAARSVDGGNQ

-150 SVDEVWTKWDHDDLQ
+150 SVKEVWTKWDHDDLQ

-197 SAELAIECAVLAAD
+197 SAELAIECAKLAAD

-217 TAAWSVQGVWW
+217 TTAWSVQGVWW

-235 PTLKD
+235 ETLKD

-296 DLSSYLMP
+296 DLSAYLTP

-323 IGDQKQAIAKWA
+323 IGDQKQAITKWS
-335 ELGKVLLEQTA
+335 ELGKVLLEQTT

-370 TASNPMPEGP
+370 TSVNPLPEGS
-380 SYPATLVLQ
+380 SYPATLVIQ
-389 ALNFDVEVKLAS
+389 ALNFDVQVKLAS
-401 VKAPTKDM
+401 VKAPNKDM
-409 GLNPAQILTSE
+409 GLNPAQVLTSE

-441 LEHESAIILL
+441 LEHESAIIML

-485 YWNTGKKGSIGYS
+485 YWNTGKKGTIGYS

-507 SWSINFALKGL
+507 SWYLSASNELKL
-518 KHINGYDHLIRDED
+518 AWDQE
-532 HQITFNAIEK
+532 E
-542 SALLNAGWN
+542 SAMLNAGWN
-551 HFTEEIPAK
+551 HFKVELPSKIS
-560 MENGKY
+560 NGIFNLNIGDVPPSPMGVAFKPSY
-566 LVFLSSTIVTSKMA
+566 
-580 IPKSIEE
+580 PE
-587 KQTISYP
+587 KHTISYP
-594 HIGTHYKYTPAQA
+594 HIGTHYMYTPAQS

-637 VGYEVVRITEETPEL
+637 VDYEVVRITEETPEL
-652 WDEVDAVL
+652 WDEVDAIL

-710 VGRDRVTEEEAPVAL
+710 IGRDRVTEEEAPVAL
-725 KELDL
+725 KESVLM
-730 LQKPNALSEA
+730 QRPNALSAA

-747 ERGLYFPSEYEGYT
+747 ERGLYFPSAYEGYT
-761 TALSITE
+761 TVLSIAE

-780 AEYGKGSVIYTG
+780 ASYGKGSVIYTG

>member
-1 MAIVNKKSKIL
+1 MD
-12 VMESINK
+12 SINK
-19 SVKITPSRPK
+19 DTKITPSSSF
-29 VQAFLVLLLL
+29 VQAFLVSLLLA
-39 VFGNQSFGQFLP
+39 FGNQLFAQYAP
-51 LTQSQAMAEMERFGS
+51 LTQSAALAEMERFGS

-81 TRLIAWLSNALDAE
+81 TRLISWLSNALDAE

-112 DELGAEL
+112 DELGADL

-150 SVDEVWTKWDHDDLQ
+150 SVDEVWMKWDHDDLQ

-187 ERAGHGHHTA
+187 QRAGHGHHTA
-197 SAELAIECAVLAAD
+197 SAELAIECAALAAD

-235 PTLKD
+235 ETLKD

-335 ELGKVLLEQTA
+335 TLGQILLEQTA
-346 PESDKYQRWQQVMLH
+346 PESDKYQRWQNVMLH

-370 TASNPMPEGP
+370 TAVNPMPEGS
-380 SYPATLVLQ
+380 SYPATLALQ
-389 ALNFDVEVKLAS
+389 ALNFDVEVQLAS
-401 VKAPTKDM
+401 IKAPDKDM
-409 GLNPAQILTSE
+409 GLNPAQVLTRE

-433 ITKYIRVR
+433 ITKFIRVR
-441 LEHESAIILL
+441 LEHESAIIML

-471 AVEPAIH
+471 AVEPTIH

-485 YWNTGKKGSIGYS
+485 YWNTGKKGFIGYS

-507 SWSINFALKGL
+507 SWYLSASNELKL
-518 KHINGYDHLIRDED
+518 AWDHE
-532 HQITFNAIEK
+532 E
-542 SALLNAGWN
+542 SAMLNAGWN
-551 HFTEEIPAK
+551 HFKVELP
-560 MENGKY
+560 
-566 LVFLSSTIVTSKMA
+566 SKMSNGIFNLNIGDVPPSPMGVA
-580 IPKSIEE
+580 FKPSYPE
-587 KQTISYP
+587 KHTISYP
-594 HIGTHYKYTPAQA
+594 HIGTHYMYTPAQS

-637 VGYEVVRITEETPEL
+637 VDYEVVRITEETPEL
-652 WDEVDAVL
+652 WDEVDAIL
-660 VGIRAFNTEAWLM
+660 VGIRAFNTEAWLN

-710 VGRDRVTEEEAPVAL
+710 IGRDRVTEEEAPVAL
-725 KELDL
+725 KESVLM
-730 LQKPNALSEA
+730 QRPNALSAA

-747 ERGLYFPSEYEGYT
+747 ERGLYFPSAYEGYI

-780 AEYGKGSVIYTG
+780 ASYGKGSVIYTG

>member
-1 MAIVNKKSKIL
+1 
-12 VMESINK
+12 
-19 SVKITPSRPK
+19 
-29 VQAFLVLLLL
+29 FLVLLLL
-39 VFGNQSFGQFLP
+39 VFGNQSFGQFSP

-124 HELRAARSIDGGNQ
+124 HELRAARSVDGGNQ

-211 EKYDTE
+211 EKYDTA

-304 DRGADAQSLLAQ
+304 DRGADAPSLLAQ

-335 ELGKVLLEQTA
+335 ELGHVLLEQTT

-370 TASNPMPEGP
+370 TSINPIPEGP

-389 ALNFDVEVKLAS
+389 ALNFDLEVKLAS

-409 GLNPAQILTSE
+409 GLNPAQVLTSE

-433 ITKYIRVR
+433 IPKYIRVR
-441 LEHESAIILL
+441 LEHESAIIML

-462 AVGEYREAI
+462 AIGEYREAI

-485 YWNTGKKGSIGYS
+485 YWNTGKKGTIGYS

-507 SWSINFALKGL
+507 SWYLSASNELKL
-518 KHINGYDHLIRDED
+518 AWDQE
-532 HQITFNAIEK
+532 E
-542 SALLNAGWN
+542 SAMLNAGWN
-551 HFTEEIPAK
+551 HFKVELPSKIS
-560 MENGKY
+560 NGIFNLNIGDVPPSPMGVAFKPSY
-566 LVFLSSTIVTSKMA
+566 
-580 IPKSIEE
+580 PE
-587 KQTISYP
+587 KHTISYP
-594 HIGTHYKYTPAQA
+594 HIGTHYMYTPAQS

-637 VGYEVVRITEETPEL
+637 VDYEVVRITEETPEL
-652 WDEVDAVL
+652 WDEVDAIL

-710 VGRDRVTEEEAPVAL
+710 IGRDRVTEEEAPVAL
-725 KELDL
+725 KESVLM
-730 LQKPNALSEA
+730 QRPNALSAA

-761 TALSITE
+761 TALSIAE

-780 AEYGKGSVIYTG
+780 ASYGKGSVIYTG

>member
-1 MAIVNKKSKIL
+1 MD
-12 VMESINK
+12 SINK
-19 SVKITPSRPK
+19 DTKITPSSSF
-29 VQAFLVLLLL
+29 VQAFLVSLLL
-39 VFGNQSFGQFLP
+39 VFGNQLFAQYAP
-51 LTQSQAMAEMERFGS
+51 LTQSAALAEMERFGS

-81 TRLIAWLSNALDAE
+81 TRLISWLSNALDAE

-112 DELGAEL
+112 DELGADL

-187 ERAGHGHHTA
+187 QRAGHGHHTA
-197 SAELAIECAVLAAD
+197 SAELAIECAALAAD

-235 PTLKD
+235 ETLKD

-335 ELGKVLLEQTA
+335 TLGQILLEQTA
-346 PESDKYQRWQQVMLH
+346 PESDKYQRWQNVMLH

-370 TASNPMPEGP
+370 TAVNPIPEGS
-380 SYPATLVLQ
+380 SYPATLALQ
-389 ALNFDVEVKLAS
+389 ALNFDVEVQLAS
-401 VKAPTKDM
+401 IKAPDKDM
-409 GLNPAQILTSE
+409 GLNPAQVLTRE

-433 ITKYIRVR
+433 ITKFIRVR
-441 LEHESAIILL
+441 LEHESAIIML

-471 AVEPAIH
+471 AVEPTIH

-485 YWNTGKKGSIGYS
+485 YWNTGKKGFIGYS

-507 SWSINFALKGL
+507 SWYLSASNELKL
-518 KHINGYDHLIRDED
+518 AWDHE
-532 HQITFNAIEK
+532 E
-542 SALLNAGWN
+542 SAMLNAGWN
-551 HFTEEIPAK
+551 HFKVELP
-560 MENGKY
+560 
-566 LVFLSSTIVTSKMA
+566 SKMSNGIFNLNIGDVPPSPMGVA
-580 IPKSIEE
+580 FKPFYPE
-587 KQTISYP
+587 KHTISYP
-594 HIGTHYKYTPAQA
+594 HIGTHYMYTPAQS

-637 VGYEVVRITEETPEL
+637 VDYEVVRITEETPEL
-652 WDEVDAVL
+652 WDEVDAIL

-687 NFVVT
+687 NFIVT

-710 VGRDRVTEEEAPVAL
+710 IGRDRVTEEEAPVAL
-725 KELDL
+725 KESVLM
-730 LQKPNALSEA
+730 QRPNALSAA

-747 ERGLYFPSEYEGYT
+747 ERGLYFPSAYEGYI

-780 AEYGKGSVIYTG
+780 ASYGKGSVIYTG

>member
-1 MAIVNKKSKIL
+1 M
-12 VMESINK
+12 
-19 SVKITPSRPK
+19 
-29 VQAFLVLLLL
+29 VLLLL
-39 VFGNQSFGQFLP
+39 VFGNQSFGQFSP

-124 HELRAARSIDGGNQ
+124 HELRAARSVDGGNQ

-150 SVDEVWTKWDHDDLQ
+150 SVDEVWTKWGHDDLQ

-211 EKYDTE
+211 EKYDTA

-296 DLSSYLMP
+296 DLSAYLTP

-335 ELGKVLLEQTA
+335 ELGHVLLEQTT

-370 TASNPMPEGP
+370 TSSNPVPEGP

-401 VKAPTKDM
+401 VKAPAKDM
-409 GLNPAQILTSE
+409 GLNPAQVLTSE

-485 YWNTGKKGSIGYS
+485 YWNTGKKGTIGYS
-498 IYSKDGGEL
+498 IYSKDGGEYL
-507 SWSINFALKGL
+507 WELILARPAWGIQDDGFINLNNSPDRQ
-518 KHINGYDHLIRDED
+518 INHTLAKKTTI
-532 HQITFNAIEK
+532 
-542 SALLNAGWN
+542 LNAGWN

-560 MENGKY
+560 MDAGKY
-566 LVFLSSTIVTSKMA
+566 HLFLGYESYPGKLFPKFIDSKR
-580 IPKSIEE
+580 
-587 KQTISYP
+587 TISYP
-594 HIGTHYKYTPAQA
+594 HIGTHYRYMEASS
-607 TLTVLDLNK
+607 TLAVLDLNK

-626 AGDLMDETLES
+626 AGDIMDETLENL
-637 VGYEVVRITEETPEL
+637 GYEVLRITEDTPDL
-652 WDEVDAVL
+652 WNEVDAVL
-660 VGIRAFNTEAWLM
+660 VGIRAFNTEKWLM
-673 ESEERIKSFVANGG
+673 NSGDRIKTFVEGGG

-700 MALPLPVPLT
+700 IELPTPLPLII
-710 VGRDRVTEEEAPVAL
+710 GRDRVTEEEAPITL
-725 KELDL
+725 SKHPILSS
-730 LQKPNALSEA
+730 PNEITAS
-740 DFEQWVQ
+740 DFDFWVQ
-747 ERGLYFPSEYEGYT
+747 ERGLYFPKSFEGYSEVLT
-761 TALSITE
+761 IME
-768 STGTVYENSTVV
+768 STGTNYSNSTVV
-780 AEYGKGSVIYTG
+780 GHYGKGSVIYTG
-792 LSLFRELPK
+792 LSLFRELPA
-801 GVPGALRLLQ
+801 GVPGAMKLLQ
-811 NILHYDR
+811 NILHYDH

>member
-1 MAIVNKKSKIL
+1 MKNWNVNIL
-12 VMESINK
+12 SNRRHLKWLGLFLFVFHINHA
-19 SVKITPSRPK
+19 
-29 VQAFLVLLLL
+29 QA
-39 VFGNQSFGQFLP
+39 QYKP

-124 HELRAARSIDGGNQ
+124 HELRAARSVDGGNQ

-197 SAELAIECAVLAAD
+197 SAELAIECAELAAD
-211 EKYDTE
+211 EKYDTS

-235 PTLKD
+235 PTLKV

-296 DLSSYLMP
+296 DLSAYLMP

-335 ELGKVLLEQTA
+335 ELGKVLMEQTT

-370 TASNPMPEGP
+370 TSSNPLPEGP

-409 GLNPAQILTSE
+409 GLNPAQVLTSE

-507 SWSINFALKGL
+507 SWYVSASNELKLAWEHVESG
-518 KHINGYDHLIRDED
+518 
-532 HQITFNAIEK
+532 T
-542 SALLNAGWN
+542 LNAGWN
-551 HFTEEIPAK
+551 HFEVELP
-560 MENGKY
+560 
-566 LVFLSSTIVTSKMA
+566 SKMSNGVFQLNIGDVPTSQLGLMW
-580 IPKSIEE
+580 IPSYSE

-594 HIGTHYKYTPAQA
+594 HIGTHYRYTPAQA

-652 WDEVDAVL
+652 WDEVDAIL

>member
-1 MAIVNKKSKIL
+1 MKNWNVNIL
-12 VMESINK
+12 SNRRHLKWLGLFLFVFHINHA
-19 SVKITPSRPK
+19 
-29 VQAFLVLLLL
+29 QA
-39 VFGNQSFGQFLP
+39 QYKP

-124 HELRAARSIDGGNQ
+124 HELRAARSVDGGNQ

-197 SAELAIECAVLAAD
+197 SAELAIECAELAAD
-211 EKYDTE
+211 EKYDTS

-335 ELGKVLLEQTA
+335 ELGKVLLEQTT

-361 LLGVYAEVF
+361 LLGLYAEVF

-409 GLNPAQILTSE
+409 GLNPAQVLTSE

-507 SWSINFALKGL
+507 NWSINFALKGL
-518 KHINGYDHLIRDED
+518 KHINGYDQLIRDED
-532 HQITFNAIEK
+532 HQITFNTIEK

-566 LVFLSSTIVTSKMA
+566 LVFLSSTIETPKMA

-594 HIGTHYKYTPAQA
+594 HIGTHYRYTPAQA
-607 TLTVLDLNK
+607 TLTVLSLDK

-700 MALPLPVPLT
+700 MVLPLPVPLT

-792 LSLFRELPK
+792 LSLFRELPV